1 MVVDRAIGRIA
12 LWVGRATQAAP
23 RLGDINASIE

>member
-12 LWVGRATQAAP
+12 LCVSRDTQAAP